1 MKIRRELIMQIESWN
16 VKHEEATAYLQ
27 SLGMFLDP
35 RDFKTNTFPIFK
47 KEDRVYV
54 GIINGECDI
63 NSIQFNENYVI
74 TGEHNQLEL
83 NLKNR

>member
-47 KEDRVYV
+47 KKI
-54 GIINGECDI
+54 G
-63 NSIQFNENYVI
+63 FM
-74 TGEHNQLEL
+74 
-83 NLKNR
+83 